1 MATRPAAVKPLKVMN
16 PRSADTTQMGLEP
29 DWKEQPAAEVRKSA
43 LTKMFVWYNYF
54 YAKKDAKDCIVDWL
68 SRKDRMGEA
77 KYFAR
82 VPDSAVSMTIGWVC
96 RANLRGLE
104 LADSE
109 LDQVNAHIA
118 DNLASSRAVQTV
130 TAVAAVEPTASRV
143 TIQDRLRDRISEAAG
158 ELEGMF
164 DELVLSGAKMGA
176 NFKPMSLLRSMNVAP
191 QMTNTIKDVWNLRID
206 EFNEVLKGKDAQL
219 IEGYGHLGKV
229 QIRSLIKFAEQVIA
243 DCDSYVQI
251 KKADRK
257 PRAKKPVSAEKLSA
271 RFKYLSVFDELKLKS
286 ESPAKLVSA
295 TEAWLYDTKK
305 RKLIHVTADSHVGSF
320 SVKGSAVVGFD
331 PTHSVQKTLRRPAEQ
346 IKAIVS
352 SGKPVARKYFKDIKS
367 TEIKF
372 NGRGNEHLI
381 ILKVW

>member
-1 MATRPAAVKPLKVMN
+1 
-16 PRSADTTQMGLEP
+16 MGLEP
-29 DWKEQPAAEVRKSA
+29 DWTTQPDVNCRKSA

-54 YAKKDAKDCIVDWL
+54 YAKKDAKDCIIDWL
-68 SRKDRMGEA
+68 ARKDRMGEA
-77 KYFAR
+77 KNFAR
-82 VPDSAVSMTIGWVC
+82 VPDSAVCMTIGWIC

-104 LADSE
+104 LADTE
-109 LDQVNAHIA
+109 LDKINAHIA
-118 DNLASSRAVQTV
+118 DNLSSSRSVQAVV
-130 TAVAAVEPTASRV
+130 AVANTDSTASRV

-176 NFKPMSLLRSMNVAP
+176 NFKPISLLRSMNVAP
-191 QMTNTIKDVWNLRID
+191 QMTNTIKEVWNLRID

-219 IEGYGHLGKV
+219 VEGYGHLGKV

-257 PRAKKPVSAEKLSA
+257 PRAKKPVSPEKLSA
-271 RFKYLSVFDELKLKS
+271 KFKYLREFDELKLKS

-305 RKLIHVTADSHVGSF
+305 RKLIHVTADTHMGSF
-320 SVKGSAVVGFD
+320 SVKGSAIVGFD
-331 PTHSVQKTLRRPAEQ
+331 TTHSMQKTLRKPAEQ
-346 IKAIVS
+346 IKAIIN
-352 SGKPVARKYFKDIKS
+352 SGKPAARKYFKDIKA

-372 NGRGNEHLI
+372 NGRGNEHLV